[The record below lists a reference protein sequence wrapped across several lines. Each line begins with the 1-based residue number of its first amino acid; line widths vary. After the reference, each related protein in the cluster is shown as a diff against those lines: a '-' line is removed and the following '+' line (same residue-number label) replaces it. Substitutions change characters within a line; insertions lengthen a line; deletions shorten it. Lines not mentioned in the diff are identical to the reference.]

1 MEFCTLSLSL
11 SLSFAL
17 SLSLTHTRIY
27 SRTYKPTHRCTSAP
41 IKCGCR
47 SHIHF
52 RACSSE
58 AFGPAVV
65 LEARRLR
72 LLHRALGSH
81 RDIPALSASNRH
93 GEVPWICI
101 IWRIWG
107 GSVLGTVPHPIEGM
121 QKAVPCTIF
130 TRSWS
135 SVMTT
140 TCLTSGR
147 RWKADNLKPRA
158 AVAVISSVFEATVGS
173 GTAST
178 TARRGQQSAAS
189 PMLQPWM
196 LPLGAKSG
204 SA

>member
-1 MEFCTLSLSL
+1 M
-11 SLSFAL
+11 
-17 SLSLTHTRIY
+17 
-27 SRTYKPTHRCTSAP
+27 
-41 IKCGCR
+41 
-47 SHIHF
+47 
-52 RACSSE
+52 
-58 AFGPAVV
+58 
-65 LEARRLR
+65 
-72 LLHRALGSH
+72 
-81 RDIPALSASNRH
+81 
-93 GEVPWICI
+93 
-101 IWRIWG
+101 
-107 GSVLGTVPHPIEGM
+107 LGTVPHPIEGM

-196 LPLGAKSG
+196 LPLGAKSALRELSLRPFRRAEAAAG
-204 SA
+204 IPGLHVALPQGGPGWPHSGLH